1 MTAELSTIIDF
12 IRFATTR
19 FSGSS
24 LSFGHS
30 YVDAMDEATHLVLQ
44 TLELPPNVGGNWAT
58 ARLTVEERR
67 LLLER
72 ISRRV
77 SERLPVAYLTGKA
90 WFADLRFKVDQRAL
104 VPRSPIAE
112 LIREEF
118 APWLEAA
125 QVQRVLDLH
134 TGSGCIGI
142 AMAAWQPHWHVDLA
156 DPDERALQLA
166 EENVALHQVDSQV
179 ALIRSKLFENLQGRR
194 YDLIVSN
201 PPHVASSDYATMPA
215 QRQQEPAHAL
225 RGGEDGLDFV
235 LPILQQAAAHLNP
248 DGALIIEVGSSEEAL
263 VRVLP
268 QVPFVWLEFEAG
280 QMGVFL
286 VRRED
291 LVKHADVIDAA
302 AAGRGA

>member
-1 MTAELSTIIDF
+1 MTAELTTIIDF

-44 TLELPPNVGGNWAT
+44 TLELPPDVGANWAT
-58 ARLTVEERR
+58 ARLTAEERR

-90 WFADLRFKVDQRAL
+90 WFADLRFRVDQRAL
-104 VPRSPIAE
+104 VPRSPIGE

-118 APWLEAA
+118 SPWLDAE
-125 QVQRVLDLH
+125 QVERALDLF

-142 AMAAWQPHWHVDLA
+142 AMAAWQPHWQVDLA
-156 DPDERALQLA
+156 DPDEQAMQLA
-166 EENVALHQVDSQV
+166 AENIGLHQLDEQV
-179 ALIRSKLFENLQGRR
+179 TPIRSRLFENLQGRR

-201 PPHVASSDYATMPA
+201 PPHVASDDYAALPA
-215 QRQQEPAHAL
+215 QRRQEPAHAL
-225 RGGEDGLDFV
+225 RGGDDGLDFV
-235 LPILQQAAAHLNP
+235 LPILHQAAAHLTA
-248 DGALIIEVGSSEEAL
+248 DGVLIVEVGSSEEAL
-263 VRVLP
+263 VRALP
-268 QVPFVWLEFEAG
+268 QVPFAWLEFDAG

-286 VRRED
+286 LRRED
-291 LVKHADVIDAA
+291 LVRHADVIAAA
-302 AAGRGA
+302 AAGRAT

>member
-1 MTAELSTIIDF
+1 MTAELATIIDF

-44 TLELPPNVGGNWAT
+44 TLELPPDVGPNWAT

-90 WFADLRFKVDQRAL
+90 WFADLRFRVDQRAL
-104 VPRSPIAE
+104 VPRSPIGE

-118 APWLEAA
+118 APWLDTA
-125 QVQRVLDLH
+125 QVGRALDLF

-156 DPDERALQLA
+156 DPDAQALELA
-166 EENVALHQVDSQV
+166 AENVALHQLDEQV
-179 ALIRSKLFENLQGRR
+179 ALIRSNLFENLQGRR
-194 YDLIVSN
+194 YDLIVTN
-201 PPHVASSDYATMPA
+201 PPHVASSDYAGLPA

-235 LPILQQAAAHLNP
+235 LPVLQQAAGHLSA
-248 DGALIIEVGSSEEAL
+248 DGVLIVEVGSSEEAL
-263 VRVLP
+263 VRALP
-268 QVPFVWLEFEAG
+268 QVPFVWLEFDAG
-280 QMGVFL
+280 QVGVFL
-286 VRRED
+286 LRRED
-291 LVKHADVIDAA
+291 LVRHADVIDAA